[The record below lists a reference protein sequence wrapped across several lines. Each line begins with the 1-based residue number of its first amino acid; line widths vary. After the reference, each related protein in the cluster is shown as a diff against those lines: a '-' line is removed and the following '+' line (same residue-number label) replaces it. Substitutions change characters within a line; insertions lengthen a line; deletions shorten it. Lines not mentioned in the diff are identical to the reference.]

1 MEYKSYKIRLKT
13 NKNIESILFKFAGA
27 ARFAY
32 NWSLN
37 YMKDYYDK
45 NKKLIKL
52 NDLRKEFTIF
62 KNKKENKWTYEIN
75 NDVFKQ
81 AIKDSYK
88 VMINFINKKSKFPR
102 YKNKNS
108 NKSFYNDSGP
118 AYFKLTNYKV
128 KLTKIGWINLCEN
141 NRIPILENNY
151 DYNNI
156 RIKYDSTYW
165 YLTLSIKL
173 DKLPYNHIINKSN
186 ILSNINSNSSINI
199 GIDLGLKTYTT
210 IAIKDNNKDNEYEI
224 IKFKSNKKLFKK
236 LEKKKSRILRKLQH
250 KRDYYKNLKSLNKVS
265 HRMTNIQVGL
275 IYKIINFLVSLFPN
289 TIIIED
295 LNIKGLLKNRKVAKW
310 ISYNQF
316 YTFKELLKYKCKLY
330 DINLVIA
337 DKFFPSTQKCSRCGN
352 IKQGKNKLSLKDRIY
367 KCNICDYIEDRDNN
381 AAINLLEYK
390 I

>member
-236 LEKKKSRILRKLQH
+236 LEKKKSRILRK
-250 KRDYYKNLKSLNKVS
+250 
-265 HRMTNIQVGL
+265 
-275 IYKIINFLVSLFPN
+275 
-289 TIIIED
+289 
-295 LNIKGLLKNRKVAKW
+295 
-310 ISYNQF
+310 
-316 YTFKELLKYKCKLY
+316 
-330 DINLVIA
+330 
-337 DKFFPSTQKCSRCGN
+337 
-352 IKQGKNKLSLKDRIY
+352 
-367 KCNICDYIEDRDNN
+367 
-381 AAINLLEYK
+381 
-390 I
+390 